1 MIGIFEY
8 IIARLTCE
16 ESYTQSMKKRR
27 CWDGQDSQLLETET
41 GTGLFLNLHCG
52 HNNQYSLDERE
63 RLIELIRRQLGDYP

>member
-1 MIGIFEY
+1 MISIFVY

-27 CWDGQDSQLLETET
+27 CRDGQDSQLLETE
-41 GTGLFLNLHCG
+41 TGLFLNLHCG